1 MSDTAANGA
10 NLRERIA
17 KIEANVLWGRV
28 IGLLVIAAIGWLNV
42 QAYETKAEIGE
53 LKAEHGERL
62 ARIETN
68 QTAIMAVLERN
79 SAALE
84 RNSAALDRIEVRLAE

>member
-1 MSDTAANGA
+1 MRDTAANGA

-68 QTAIMAVLERN
+68 QTAIMA
-79 SAALE
+79 
-84 RNSAALDRIEVRLAE
+84 ALDRIEVRLAE

>member
-1 MSDTAANGA
+1 MSGTAANGA

-68 QTAIMAVLERN
+68 QTAIMA
-79 SAALE
+79 
-84 RNSAALDRIEVRLAE
+84 ALDRIEVRLAE

>member
-68 QTAIMAVLERN
+68 QTAIMA
-79 SAALE
+79 
-84 RNSAALDRIEVRLAE
+84 ALDRIEVRLAE